1 MLPPLSPEDENP
13 AHFFRGQSGYS
24 PTPLVELPRFA
35 ERLGVERLY
44 CKDESQRPLGSF
56 KYLGGTYAGLK
67 ALVRYTRCVRIAD
80 LLNQSATRR
89 SLPALLCASDGNHG
103 LAVAW
108 AAKLAGTR
116 ARVYLHA
123 HVPESRTRRIE
134 QMGAEI
140 VRVPGTYDDS
150 VDQAYEASQRGEGL
164 LIADTSARV
173 DDVVVNDVMDGYGFA
188 GSEIVEQLS
197 EHGWPAPTHLFLQ
210 AGVGGWAAAIAR
222 SLQDDARFGCQT
234 IVVEPDSVACVGA
247 AFRSGAIERLSGDL
261 LTSAEML
268 SCGEASAP
276 ALHIL
281 RNCGAVALAV
291 CESQVLGAP
300 EILQAC
306 GGPVTTPSG
315 ATGLAGTLALAA
327 NPTLSPLTPLG
338 PNSRVLITVTEGPI
352 MHDRKLS
359 DS

>member
-1 MLPPLSPEDENP
+1 MINPLNLDDDRPSL
-13 AHFFRGQSGYS
+13 FFRGQPGYT
-24 PTPLVELPRFA
+24 PTPLAELPRLA
-35 ERLGVERLY
+35 ERLGIERLY

-56 KYLGGTYAGLK
+56 KYLGGAYAGLK

-80 LLNQSATRR
+80 LLNQPATRL

-108 AAKLAGTR
+108 AAKLAGTI

-140 VRVPGTYDDS
+140 VRVSGTYDDS
-150 VDQAYEASQRGEGL
+150 VDQAYEASRRGEGL
-164 LIADTSARV
+164 LIADTSAQA
-173 DDVVVNDVMDGYGFA
+173 DDVVVNDVMNGYGFA
-188 GSEIVEQLS
+188 GTEIASQLS
-197 EHGWPAPTHLFLQ
+197 KKGWPAPTHLFLQ

-222 SLQDDARFGCQT
+222 SLKHEAGFTCQT

-247 AFRSGAIERLSGDL
+247 ALRSGKIKRLSGDL

-276 ALHIL
+276 AFQVL
-281 RNCGAVALAV
+281 RACGAIANAV
-291 CESQVLGAP
+291 SESQVLATP
-300 EILQAC
+300 EVLQVC
-306 GGPVTTPSG
+306 GGPATTPSG
-315 ATGLAGTLALAA
+315 ATGLAGALALAA

-338 PNSRVLITVTEGPI
+338 PNSRILITVTEGPI
-352 MHDRKLS
+352 MDDRELS
-359 DS
+359 DT